1 MLPFDPCRFGRFL
14 NNQTHD
20 YSKKDVDNHQPGT
33 FGKLPELWEED
44 DHHHSGKKSKPTD
57 QPLSEYHQQQPPREY
72 HQQQPPKD
80 LHNLDALFLVDTT
93 TPPFRSYQIQELAD
107 IESQYTELIKPHP
120 HDLKTTEPPKVM
132 ISGRKLSTD
141 GVIRLGGERFVQS
154 RSSTVSDISMPSHP
168 YSVSFSGLSEREA
181 KDVELIENLLLSA
194 EKVAQH
200 QFERSSKLLDWCDGS
215 SYSLGNPIQRLVH
228 YFSKALREKIARE
241 TGRIAIYGSGKQ
253 HLSEMEGKMTTPNP
267 TIISI
272 YQKLPFYQV
281 GQFSGVQ
288 ALVDGVSGAK
298 KVHVIDLSIK
308 NGVQHTILMQAL
320 SSQADCPIEHLKV
333 TAIGTNYNF
342 KQNIEQ
348 TGERLKSFA
357 ESLNLSFTFNVVM
370 VEDMLEFK
378 EDLLDLDPE
387 EALAVY
393 SSYALW
399 SMIAQQDRLES
410 LMKVIKNTNPRVMVV
425 CEAATNLNSPNFV
438 DRFIEALFYYGALF
452 DSLEDCMDPEDENR
466 VITESMY
473 LGHGIWSNVAAEGAE
488 RVIRHVN
495 IDVWRKFF
503 ARFGMNEIELS
514 MSCLYQANLMAEKLS
529 CGSCCTFEM
538 DGNCL
543 IIGWKGSPIQC
554 LSAWKF
560 S

>member
-1 MLPFDPCRFGRFL
+1 MLPFDPSRFGRFH
-14 NNQTHD
+14 NKQTYD
-20 YSKKDVDNHQPGT
+20 FSKKDVDNRQAGS

-44 DHHHSGKKSKPTD
+44 DDHSGKKAKPTNG
-57 QPLSEYHQQQPPREY
+57 LLFSTTAEYHQQQEPA
-72 HQQQPPKD
+72 KD
-80 LHNLDALFLVDTT
+80 FHNLDALFLDT
-93 TPPFRSYQIQELAD
+93 TPPFPSYQMQELAD

-120 HDLKTTEPPKVM
+120 HPKTTETPKA
-132 ISGRKLSTD
+132 GGQKLSTD

-154 RSSTVSDISMPSHP
+154 RSSTMNDVSMPSHP
-168 YSVSFSGLSEREA
+168 YSTSFSGLSDREV

-194 EKVAQH
+194 EKVSQR

-215 SYSLGNPIQRLVH
+215 SYSFGNPIQRLVH
-228 YFSKALREKIARE
+228 HFSKALREKIARE
-241 TGRIAIYGSGKQ
+241 TGRISLHGLAKK
-253 HLSEMEGKMTTPNP
+253 HLSDIEGKMTTPNP
-267 TIISI
+267 TIISV
-272 YQKLPFYQV
+272 YQKLPFFQA
-281 GQFSGVQ
+281 GQFSAVQ
-288 ALVDGVSGAK
+288 ALVDGVSGAT

-308 NGVQHTILMQAL
+308 NGVQNTILMQAL
-320 SSQADCPIEHLKV
+320 SSQANCPIEHLKV
-333 TAIGTNYNF
+333 TAIGTNLNF
-342 KQNIEQ
+342 RQNIEQ

-357 ESLNLSFTFNVVM
+357 ESVNLSFSFNVVM
-370 VEDMLEFK
+370 VEDMLDFK

-399 SMIAQQDRLES
+399 SMISQQDRLES

-425 CEAATNLNSPNFV
+425 SEAAANLNSPNFV
-438 DRFIEALFYYGALF
+438 DRFIEALFFYGALF
-452 DSLEDCMDPEDENR
+452 DSLEDCMGREDENR
-466 VITESMY
+466 AITESMY
-473 LGHGIWSNVAAEGAE
+473 LNQGIWSNVAAEGAE

-529 CGSCCTFEM
+529 CGSSCTFEM